1 MPVDEGQSEDDS
13 SDVVAI
19 IPAKRRPQNKQ
30 GGQQSHRKGQ
40 QATGGKA
47 TMNKGLCWRH
57 QMYGEDTFHCANK
70 KNCTWSGN

>member
-30 GGQQSHRKGQ
+30 GGQQSHPKGK
-40 QATGGKA
+40 QATSGKA
-47 TMNKGLCWRH
+47 KGKDLGWRH
-57 QMYGEDTFHCANK
+57 QTY
-70 KNCTWSGN
+70 